1 MMSMMSDAKALFEE
15 WIAAVAGAV
24 ESFIG
29 RYAPRPRIVLGGE
42 STGVLTARLHSA
54 RKGPPLADVSFRISN
69 GRPSPSLPAA
79 WQAAF
84 RGSRVETDLA
94 PAHVLFR
101 PLDFPRQAADFLD
114 GMIRAQI
121 DRLTPWTAS
130 EAVFGIT
137 QAAPIAGDRIALTL
151 AATSKQKIQPL
162 LALAQDLGAVS
173 VTGRVEPT
181 DATDGTKPVTI
192 FERRLTGASALDAPR
207 LLRITLLGT
216 CVAALALF
224 AISLYVVGSLEAE
237 QQELQAR
244 IAQRRAALRLNPAS
258 GSAETLLAR
267 RKQTSPSSVMVLEG
281 ISRVLPD
288 TTYVTELR
296 IEGDKMQV
304 AGLTQ
309 DAPSLIRLIEQ
320 SPQFTRATFFAP
332 TTRAPEDSGERFHV
346 EAHVTPYY
354 GSGS

>member
-1 MMSMMSDAKALFEE
+1 MMSELKDLFAT
-15 WIAAVAGAV
+15 WMAGVAGALEDV
-24 ESFIG
+24 MARI
-29 RYAPRPRIVLGGE
+29 APQPRIMLVEHEGGNF
-42 STGVLTARLHSA
+42 TARTGSVREGMAL
-54 RKGPPLADVSFRISN
+54 PQLTFRLDH
-69 GRPSPSLPAA
+69 GRVEPALGA
-79 WQAAF
+79 EWRAAF
-84 RGSRVETDLA
+84 RGSRIDILMRPEQ
-94 PAHVLFR
+94 VLFR
-101 PLDFPRQAADFLD
+101 AVEFPKQAADFLG

-237 QQELQAR
+237 QQELQAL

>member
-1 MMSMMSDAKALFEE
+1 MMAELKHLFAVWMSGVAAALEAVMA
-15 WIAAVAGAV
+15 WIAPQ
-24 ESFIG
+24 
-29 RYAPRPRIVLGGE
+29 RRIVLVE
-42 STGVLTARLHSA
+42 HEANTYAARASSV
-54 RKGPPLADVSFRISN
+54 RKGAPLPRLAFRLDH
-69 GRPSPSLPAA
+69 GRVEPAPA
-79 WQAAF
+79 GEWRTAF
-84 RGSRVETDLA
+84 RGSRIDILMR
-94 PAHVLFR
+94 PDQVLFR
-101 PLDFPRQAADFLD
+101 AVDFPKQAADFLD

-121 DRLTPWTAS
+121 DRLTPWTTS
-130 EAVFGIT
+130 EAVFGLT
-137 QAAPIAGDRIALTL
+137 QPAPIAGDRIALTL
-151 AATSKQKIQPL
+151 AATSKQKIEPL
-162 LALAQDLGAVS
+162 VRLAQDLGAAS
-173 VTGRVEPT
+173 VVGRVAPA
-181 DATDGTKPVTI
+181 DAADGTEPVTL
-192 FERRLTGASALDAPR
+192 FERRLNGTSAIDAPR
-207 LLRITLLGT
+207 LLRVALLGT
-216 CVAALALF
+216 CLAALVSF
-224 AISLYVVGSLEAE
+224 AISSYVVGSLEAE

-244 IAQRRAALRLNPAS
+244 IAQRRASLQLNQGG

-332 TTRAPEDSGERFHV
+332 TTRAPEDPGERFHV
-346 EAHVTPYY
+346 EAHVTPYF

>member
-1 MMSMMSDAKALFEE
+1 MMSELKDLFAVWMSGVAAALDAVTTRISPHRRVVF
-15 WIAAVAGAV
+15 V
-24 ESFIG
+24 EREANAF
-29 RYAPRPRIVLGGE
+29 
-42 STGVLTARLHSA
+42 TARAGSG
-54 RKGPPLADVSFRISN
+54 RKGVALPDLAFRLDD
-69 GRPSPSLPAA
+69 GRMEPAPGA
-79 WQAAF
+79 QWRAAF
-84 RGSRVETDLA
+84 RGSRIEIQMRPDQ
-94 PAHVLFR
+94 VLFR
-101 PLDFPRQAADFLD
+101 AVDFPRQAADFLG

-130 EAVFGIT
+130 EAVFGLT
-137 QAAPIAGDRIALTL
+137 EPVPISGDRIALTL
-151 AATSKQKIQPL
+151 AATSKQTIEPL
-162 LALAQDLGAVS
+162 VKLAQDLGAAS
-173 VTGRVEPT
+173 VVGRVAPGDVANGT
-181 DATDGTKPVTI
+181 DEVTM
-192 FERRLTGASALDAPR
+192 FERRLTGTSAIDAPR
-207 LLRITLLGT
+207 LLRVVLLGT
-216 CVAALALF
+216 CVAALASF
-224 AISLYVVGSLEAE
+224 AISTYVVGSLEAE
-237 QQELQAR
+237 QQELGQR
-244 IAQRRAALRLNPAS
+244 IAQRRAALRLNPAN

-332 TTRAPEDSGERFHV
+332 TTRASEDPGERFHV
-346 EAHVTPYY
+346 EAHVTPYF